1 MTDEIEHD
9 KPDAIT
15 RLRAENERLGRD
27 YQTARNAHD
36 KLVLKNERLRAALE
50 EIAKHPRGGRID
62 TPEKLERD
70 EMIGIARAALEAPQ
84 RRIDTAHPAAPGG
97 DA

>member
-1 MTDEIEHD
+1 MSWEYYAEPPEPTREELKAEI
-9 KPDAIT
+9 
-15 RLRAENERLGRD
+15 
-27 YQTARNAHD
+27 
-36 KLVLKNERLRAALE
+36 ERLRAALE

-84 RRIDTAHPAAPGG
+84 RRIDTAQPANGG
-97 DA
+97 EKT